1 MRHSA
6 LNIIYENPMPHLRAV
21 NSCFPWVC
29 RRKDGA
35 LLASHQMG
43 QAFESVDG
51 TTHLSI
57 SKDGGLTWSAPWRA
71 FDKAGEDPVMTDC
84 GKACALPDGRIA
96 MLGYQYF
103 RYDHDLPL
111 GNAQTGG
118 LLEDQI
124 YIAYSE
130 DGGRTFGERTPIA
143 CA

>member
-1 MRHSA
+1 MGISISFPGLPMQKEEDGFMRHSA

-57 SKDGGLTWSAPWRA
+57 SKDGGLTWSAPM
-71 FDKAGEDPVMTDC
+71 GT
-84 GKACALPDGRIA
+84 
-96 MLGYQYF
+96 
-103 RYDHDLPL
+103 
-111 GNAQTGG
+111 
-118 LLEDQI
+118 
-124 YIAYSE
+124 
-130 DGGRTFGERTPIA
+130 
-143 CA
+143 